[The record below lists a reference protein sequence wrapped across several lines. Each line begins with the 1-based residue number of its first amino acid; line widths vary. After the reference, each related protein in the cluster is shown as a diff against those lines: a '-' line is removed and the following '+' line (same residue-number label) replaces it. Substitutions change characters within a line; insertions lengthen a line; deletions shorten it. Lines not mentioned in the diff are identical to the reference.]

1 MPKFFIV
8 TPPTLRLCRA
18 STIVSHPPLDVVD
31 LGSQWNPANTGPEGI
46 GYLYVYL
53 TRNEESRVGV
63 LPGNHISHI
72 EFPMKTSSGFSD
84 FACSALGPEAS
95 K

>member
-8 TPPTLRLCRA
+8 TPPTLRLRRV

-31 LGSQWNPANTGPEGI
+31 LGSQWNPGNTGPEGI
-46 GYLYVYL
+46 REFYL
-53 TRNEESRVGV
+53 TRNEESRVGI

-72 EFPMKTSSGFSD
+72 EFPMKNVI
-84 FACSALGPEAS
+84 